1 MRKLASVFG
10 CLILCAVLSA
20 CIISLGVKAERS
32 GSETYSVSRSLQRLT
47 IETANGEV
55 IVQSENRTDIRLE
68 WRKTAQ
74 GTSQEEADRMVEE
87 ITIEKTTPSAD
98 LMRITARFEGSPG
111 NRGCAFHLRLP
122 ESLALVIHT
131 SNGRLEFRGLSPS
144 LELVTSNEAILAILD
159 EPAKRIRAETSNG
172 TVHITGDA
180 TEDLSLVSSNGQVE
194 LQTTL
199 AGVRYDVRN
208 SNGPITLQVPQ
219 NATGQ
224 LEAETSNSRIQ
235 VDLPFQSDPTD
246 NGNRISGLL
255 NGSDTRTIFLHT
267 SNGQILIGTKP

>member
-1 MRKLASVFG
+1 
-10 CLILCAVLSA
+10 
-20 CIISLGVKAERS
+20 
-32 GSETYSVSRSLQRLT
+32 
-47 IETANGEV
+47 
-55 IVQSENRTDIRLE
+55 
-68 WRKTAQ
+68 
-74 GTSQEEADRMVEE
+74 
-87 ITIEKTTPSAD
+87 
-98 LMRITARFEGSPG
+98 MRITAKFPGSPG

-122 ESLALVIHT
+122 ESLALQIHT

-199 AGVRYDVRN
+199 AGVHYDVRN

-235 VDLPFQSDPTD
+235 VDLPFQSAPTD
-246 NGNRISGLL
+246 NGNWVSGLL
-255 NGSDTRTIFLHT
+255 NGSDTRTIILHT
-267 SNGQILIGTKP
+267 SNG

>member
-1 MRKLASVFG
+1 M
-10 CLILCAVLSA
+10 
-20 CIISLGVKAERS
+20 SLGVKAERS

-47 IETANGEV
+47 IKTANAEV
-55 IVQSENRTDIRLE
+55 IVQSENRTDILLE

-87 ITIEKTTPSAD
+87 ITIEKTTPSANS
-98 LMRITARFEGSPG
+98 MFITSKFPDSPG

-172 TVHITGDA
+172 RVQITGDA
-180 TEDLSLVSSNGQVE
+180 TEDLLLVSSNGQVE
-194 LQTTL
+194 LQTAL
-199 AGVRYDVRN
+199 AGVHYDVHN
-208 SNGPITLQVPQ
+208 SNGPVTLLVPQ

-246 NGNRISGLL
+246 NGNRVSGLL
-255 NGSDTRTIFLHT
+255 NGSNTRTIFLHT
-267 SNGQILIGTKP
+267 SNGQISIGTQP

>member
-1 MRKLASVFG
+1 MN
-10 CLILCAVLSA
+10 
-20 CIISLGVKAERS
+20 LGVKTERS
-32 GSETYSVSRSLQRLT
+32 GIETYPVSRSLQRLT

-55 IVQSENRTDIRLE
+55 VVQSENRTDIRLE

-74 GTSQEEADRMVEE
+74 GISQEDADRMVEE

-98 LMRITARFEGSPG
+98 TMRIAAKFEGSPG

-122 ESLALVIHT
+122 ESLALAIHT

-144 LELVTSNEAILAILD
+144 LELVTSNEAIQAILD

-172 TVHITGDA
+172 TVQITGDA
-180 TEDLSLVSSNGQVE
+180 LEDLSLVSSNGQME
-194 LQTTL
+194 LQTSL
-199 AGVRYDVRN
+199 AGVHYDLHN
-208 SNGPITLQVPQ
+208 SNGPITLLVPQ

-235 VDLPFQSDPTD
+235 VNLPFQRDPT
-246 NGNRISGLL
+246 NNENQVSGLL
-255 NGSDTRTIFLHT
+255 NGSNTRTIFLRT
-267 SNGQILIGTKP
+267 SNGRIFVGTQP